1 MENLNRI
8 LAAFDQSAYAQ
19 DALVY
24 ACKLAKKFEIELIV
38 ASVIHH
44 RDVRAVAMAEKVSNS
59 ELVSID
65 KFIEDQKEG
74 RSGQINEF
82 INSVDCTLMPVK
94 MVFKVGTPFVELIKI
109 IEEENVDLVVMG
121 PKGRGNLAGL
131 LFGSTAEKMFRH
143 CPVPLLSVRHREKV
157 STRLK

>member
-1 MENLNRI
+1 MENMRRI
-8 LAAFDQSAYAQ
+8 MVAFDQSAYAG

-24 ACKLAKKFEIELIV
+24 SCRLARRLEIELIV

-44 RDVRAVAMAEKVSNS
+44 RDVRAVGMAEKVSNS
-59 ELVSID
+59 DLVSID
-65 KFIEDQKEG
+65 KFIEEQKED
-74 RSGQINEF
+74 RSEQINGLVDSADCA
-82 INSVDCTLMPVK
+82 SVPIK
-94 MVFKVGTPFVELIKI
+94 IVFKVGIPFVELIKI
-109 IEEENVDLVVMG
+109 VEEEDADLVIMG

-143 CPVPLLSVRHREKV
+143 CQVPLLSVRHREKG